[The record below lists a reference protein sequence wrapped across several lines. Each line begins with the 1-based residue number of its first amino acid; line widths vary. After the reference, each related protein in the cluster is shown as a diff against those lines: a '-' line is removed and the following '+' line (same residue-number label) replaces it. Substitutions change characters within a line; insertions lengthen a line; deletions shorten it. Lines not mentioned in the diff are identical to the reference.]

1 MTSIIAELPIDSI
14 VPDSSQPRKSF
25 DKVKLQE
32 LANSIEE
39 HGLLQPVLVRPISDG
54 KYQLVHGERRFRACK
69 LLGLETIRAEI
80 RNLTDNETL
89 EIQLVENL
97 QREDL
102 NPIEEAE
109 TFQRMIK
116 ELGYTHEEIAKKIG
130 KSREYVTNKLRLLKL
145 SASVKEALEDGKIT
159 EGHARVLIPLGQAKQ
174 EEILDKILSGEL
186 NVRQTEQMVRNNV
199 SRETMEIPSDGL
211 IVGVWISQET
221 HQKLSALATSGKTT
235 VEQLCSN
242 IIKEAVKDVG

>member
-32 LANSIEE
+32 LANSIKE
-39 HGLLQPVLVRPISDG
+39 HGLLQPVLVRPIGDG

-109 TFQRMIK
+109 TFQRMIN

-130 KSREYVTNKLRLLKL
+130 KSREYVTNKIRLLRLPDYIK
-145 SASVKEALEDGKIT
+145 KALQEGKIT
-159 EGHARVLIPLGQAKQ
+159 EGHARTLVSLGNDKQ
-174 EEILDKILSGEL
+174 EEIFGKILAEGL
-186 NVRQTEQMVRNNV
+186 TVRQTETVKTNIV
-199 SRETMEIPSDGL
+199 SRETSDIPINGL
-211 IVGVWISQET
+211 VIGVWISQEAY
-221 HQKLSALATSGKTT
+221 QKLSEIAKSKRTT
-235 VEQLCSN
+235 VESFCGK
-242 IIKEAVKDVG
+242 IIEEVAKGVG